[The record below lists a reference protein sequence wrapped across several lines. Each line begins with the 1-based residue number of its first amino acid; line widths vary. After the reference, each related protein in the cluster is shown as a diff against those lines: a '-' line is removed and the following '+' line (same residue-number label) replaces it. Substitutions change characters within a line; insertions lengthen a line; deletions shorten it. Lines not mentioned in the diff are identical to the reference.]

1 MAYVK
6 QEWKNEV
13 LNGAEKYKITRS
25 DGTILAENVSVEL
38 ITQILQAGTGIT
50 AERMNH
56 IEDGIAGITPESIGA
71 MNAEPIGIDLGKAL
85 PPNAG
90 HGGFI
95 DFHWNGSAD
104 DYTSRIISTSEDTI
118 AIEKNL
124 VITGNLYIA
133 GNVGNAN
140 LLTDTGWIDM
150 VLANGWTRIEGGLAR
165 FRKYLNI
172 VFVVGQLYGGVATS
186 PAFIQLPAGYRP
198 HTRTEFACV
207 RDDNTPVT
215 GVVTHDGIM
224 WLTTLTYGN
233 TLCFSGSWLGE
244 L

>member
-6 QEWKNEV
+6 QEWKDEV

-56 IEDGIAGITPESIGA
+56 IENGIAGITPESIGA
-71 MNAEPIGIDLGKAL
+71 MNADPIGIDLGKGL
-85 PPNAG
+85 PPGAG
-90 HGGFI
+90 YGGFI

-133 GNVGNAN
+133 GNVANSN